1 MFPTYGFGAKLSNG
15 QVSFCFNVNYTHDP
29 NCAGVTGILEAY
41 KKSMGMVQ
49 LWGPTNFAP
58 VINQE
63 RLNLISG
70 LVEQFSGTNVF
81 YSR

>member
-29 NCAGVTGILEAY
+29 NCAGVQGILEAY

-63 RLNLISG
+63 KIHFFRRFLM
-70 LVEQFSGTNVF
+70 
-81 YSR
+81 